1 MNVISIC
8 DAGANPGITN
18 WTKPSLATKP
28 NGIETLNLYHNLT
41 KENL

>member
-1 MNVISIC
+1 MNVISIIFLSFRPC
-8 DAGANPGITN
+8 DCMSLT
-18 WTKPSLATKP
+18 SLATKP